1 MKNWAAVACYA
12 NGNLTSGG
20 DKVQDRSAED
30 KKALRC
36 SSLRGGCLQKSI
48 FSLKEGKRRKRPSC
62 FFFHLLCIPDAAFF
76 IRLFS

>member
-1 MKNWAAVACYA
+1 MKNWAAVARYA

-36 SSLRGGCLQKSI
+36 SSL
-48 FSLKEGKRRKRPSC
+48 SLC
-62 FFFHLLCIPDAAFF
+62 
-76 IRLFS
+76 